1 MKKRRIPY
9 LFTGL
14 YLFYIVLLNTVFSY
28 VPNIPIGHYHVSSA
42 DFLVGIIYVMRDLA
56 QRESKHWVLVAML
69 VACFISYLLAEK
81 QAAFASV
88 AAFIVGES
96 IDWSIFTFTK
106 KTLSQRILISS
117 LVSCPADSVVNLY
130 FLNLLDV
137 ANLTTM
143 LVMKLLGVFCLWY
156 YWKRKE
162 QRQLLSATQ

>member
-1 MKKRRIPY
+1 MKQWRIPY

-14 YLFYIVLLNTVFSY
+14 YLLYIVLLNTVFSY
-28 VPNIPIGHYHVSSA
+28 VPNFNLGHYSLSWA

-56 QRESKHWVLVAML
+56 QRENKHLVLVAML
-69 VACFISYLLAEK
+69 VACFISYLFAEK

-117 LVSCPADSVVNLY
+117 LVSCPADSIVNLY
-130 FLNLLDV
+130 LLNMLDI
-137 ANLTTM
+137 ANLTAM
-143 LVMKLLGVFCLWY
+143 MIMKLLGVFCLWY

-162 QRQLLSATQ
+162 QRQLLLATK

>member
-1 MKKRRIPY
+1 MKKWRIPY

-14 YLFYIVLLNTVFSY
+14 YLLYIVLLNTVFSY
-28 VPNIPIGHYHVSSA
+28 VPNFSLGHYSLSWA

-56 QRESKHWVLVAML
+56 QRESKHWVLIAML

-96 IDWSIFTFTK
+96 IDWSIFTFTQK
-106 KTLSQRILISS
+106 SLSQRILISS
-117 LVSCPADSVVNLY
+117 LISCPADSIVNLY

-162 QRQLLSATQ
+162 QRQ